1 MPNHEPNPATLGAS
15 LFLEVEQ
22 SFETVGG
29 IAEGFGL
36 PTLVDLWWLAN
47 VVVANPGEQ
56 VIQSPGSRLRELVA
70 CLPSAPMFFRFIAP
84 DDGDSALFDLPGGET
99 P

>member
-1 MPNHEPNPATLGAS
+1 MSKPALEQNHATLGAS
-15 LFLEVEQ
+15 LFLEIEQ

-47 VVVANPGEQ
+47 VIVANPGEQ
-56 VIQSPGSRLRELVA
+56 AIQSPGSRLRELVA
-70 CLPSAPMFFRFIAP
+70 RLPSAPSFVRYIAS
-84 DDGDSALFDLPGGET
+84 DDERLV
-99 P
+99 